1 MHTLKQ
7 THKHTKIS
15 ENKLLLLLLLFILM
29 QDINK
34 HIYISDTNHVWSNVA
49 VILWLKFMVNIML
62 LPTIIVRIL
71 AGVLYELCSQYSI
84 WLFTVL
90 PWFRAFPVG
99 CSGIFRMILRSVQ
112 LPLLLLASL
121 LFLNSTSVTF
131 LLQSLCISTIFAFFF
146 HYIYIF
152 WTGLFFKM
160 VVIFHCH
167 YYYYYYYY

>member
-1 MHTLKQ
+1 
-7 THKHTKIS
+7 
-15 ENKLLLLLLLFILM
+15 M

-90 PWFRAFPVG
+90 P
-99 CSGIFRMILRSVQ
+99 
-112 LPLLLLASL
+112 
-121 LFLNSTSVTF
+121 
-131 LLQSLCISTIFAFFF
+131 
-146 HYIYIF
+146 
-152 WTGLFFKM
+152 
-160 VVIFHCH
+160 
-167 YYYYYYYY
+167 